1 MGKRRYERRGTAYS
15 TLYYDPVTG
24 KRRRVTLP
32 TPEAIDDFL
41 ADVRRKAREGT
52 YVDPNKGKQPFPEFA
67 DEFVA
72 GLSHLSPGGYRNVE
86 TNVRLHITPY
96 FEAETVAS
104 ITPAKTRAW
113 LGHLKRTSKA
123 SSSIAAV
130 YGTFKRMMNVAV
142 VDGLR
147 TASPCVGI
155 TLPGNET
162 VREEHVY
169 LDHHQVY
176 ALSQAIVPRYCAL
189 ILLGAYGGL
198 RIAEMIALWAPDC
211 RLDGDDPHVIVRAS
225 MEDLGSGQRRKTT
238 KTDKV
243 RRVSLPAPV
252 ARQLGAHMAHF
263 PPHPEGYVFT
273 SPRGYPVARRNFYK
287 RHFKPAVLAAGL
299 PERTRVHDLRH
310 TCAALL
316 ISGGESLSVVAA
328 HLGHSTERT
337 TERYKHLLPSAN
349 KRAVSQLAAAF
360 DEVRQAG

>member
-1 MGKRRYERRGTAYS
+1 MGKRRYERRGTGYS

-32 TPEAIDDFL
+32 TQEAIDDFL
-41 ADVRRKAREGT
+41 AETRRKARQGT
-52 YVDPNKGKQPFPEFA
+52 YVDPTLGRMPFTEFA

-86 TNVRLHITPY
+86 TNVRLHIKPY
-96 FEAETVAS
+96 LEGETVAS
-104 ITPAKTRAW
+104 ITPAKVRAW
-113 LGHLKRTSKA
+113 LGQLKRTGKA
-123 SSSIAAV
+123 SSSIGAI
-130 YGTFKRMMNVAV
+130 YGVFKRMMDTAV
-142 VDGLR
+142 FDGLR
-147 TASPCVGI
+147 AASPCAGI
-155 TLPGNET
+155 TLPASDA

-169 LDHHQVY
+169 LDPRQVY
-176 ALSQAIVPRYCAL
+176 ALSQAIDPRYSAL

-198 RIAEMIALWAPDC
+198 RIAEMIALWAEDC

-252 ARQLGAHMAHF
+252 ARQLGAHVAHF

-273 SPRGYPVARRNFYK
+273 SPRGYPVARRNFYR

-328 HLGHSTERT
+328 HLGHRTERT

-349 KRAVSQLAAAF
+349 KSAVSRLAAAF
-360 DEVRQAG
+360 AEVRQPG